1 MLSKRMG
8 NVSATLCHKTEGAH
22 QKSLYGLR
30 ILFLSVIKIGVSKCP
45 FGNTKDVA

>member
-8 NVSATLCHKTEGAH
+8 NVSATLCRKTEGAH
-22 QKSLYGLR
+22 QKFLYGLR
-30 ILFLSVIKIGVSKCP
+30 ILLLCVVETGVSKCP